1 MSALLEE
8 DESEYSDIT
17 PGGSSTEPSRAPS
30 PLLEEEPITQPDA
43 PSTTSGPAAV
53 IRSRSHRSA
62 KESSSDD
69 GSENPDM
76 RLQAY
81 ARSQGQPK
89 KSYSHTRRLSRS
101 ISPTP
106 FSFSQ
111 TLPTHAIPPPT
122 LEPGAPN
129 KQGLTLPHAAY
140 NGESKAASG
149 DGKVDLVRAGI
160 AQTSMATVEVTR
172 GVALQEPTPAQK
184 KKRRTFSFQLP
195 FRRSKGPSGKGK
207 ESMTPAHLLDTLP
220 IPVAY
225 LSHLPPPS
233 YVPASYVLVQVFAV
247 GLDPLDSLLV
257 QEKTV
262 NGAKGAGFIPGRSVV
277 GKAIEVGWEVKA
289 DVCRRGEWVIG
300 LQDVKQVIG
309 TLPSFLHAADIFCQ
323 SGALAEF
330 VVIERHRIHR
340 APQPLSRP
348 GTLFPSRHSHVRTKS
363 LPSQFHRHPYAQL
376 HQDLLAPM
384 TMTIEE
390 LAVLPI
396 CGVPAYRA
404 IRTFADV
411 ISPAKPKPNSVD
423 SNKRVRVLVL
433 QGHDGPGAIAVQ
445 MLSHKGVQVWVQV
458 PDSVAREDASS
469 GEEEDA
475 DGPGPSGTTRTKETR
490 FDRLEARLRA
500 WGAEAICVGEPLE
513 VLERLAQDG
522 RSFDAILDTIGGTD
536 VWEAGRKVLLV
547 DPEQDT
553 SLTQDMAADPSS
565 PSTAPSGSS
574 SSGYTKASSSSNK
587 RSFALTQFT
596 TLVGDTPSRP
606 IPSAQDH
613 LRSGF
618 RSLKRTMS
626 TGSRSRSSSP
636 TKSSSNS
643 LRSPSKDSL
652 GPLLR
657 RNTSTKVK
665 TQKRSVSY
673 AWVSVAAD
681 LDFEGGDVRD
691 SLGALVAMVEE
702 GFVRPWVGDERGDE
716 GPRVVPFDKA
726 PEIFRRDGDGPVGP
740 LKDGGTCVVRIIP

>member
-17 PGGSSTEPSRAPS
+17 PGGSSAEPSRSPS
-30 PLLEEEPITQPDA
+30 PLPEEEPTAQPDR
-43 PSTTSGPAAV
+43 PSGTSGPTAV
-53 IRSRSHRSA
+53 VRSRSHRSA

-69 GSENPDM
+69 GSENPDA

-81 ARSQGQPK
+81 ARSQGQLK
-89 KSYSHTRRLSRS
+89 KSYSYTRRLSRS

-106 FSFSQ
+106 FSYSQ
-111 TLPTHAIPPPT
+111 TLPTHTIPPPT
-122 LEPGAPN
+122 LEPGVPN
-129 KQGLTLPHAAY
+129 KPGLTLPHAAY
-140 NGESKAASG
+140 NGGSKAASG

-172 GVALQEPTPAQK
+172 GAALQDPTPAQK

-207 ESMTPAHLLDTLP
+207 ESLTPAHLLSTLP

-233 YVPASYVLVQVFAV
+233 YVPPSYVLVQVFAV
-247 GLDPLDSLLV
+247 GLDSLDSLLV

-262 NGAKGAGFIPGRSVV
+262 NGAKSAGFIPGRSIV

-289 DVCRRGEWVIG
+289 DVCRRGEWIIG
-300 LQDVKQVIG
+300 LLDVK
-309 TLPSFLHAADIFCQ
+309 Q

-330 VVIERHRIHR
+330 IVIERHRIHR

-348 GTLFPSRHSHVRTKS
+348 GTLFPSIRHSHVRTKS
-363 LPSQFHRHPYAQL
+363 LPSQFNRHPFAQM
-376 HQDLLAPM
+376 HQDLLAPIAM
-384 TMTIEE
+384 SIEE

-411 ISPAKPKPNSVD
+411 ISPAKPRPNNAD
-423 SNKRVRVLVL
+423 SGRRARILVL

-445 MLSHKGVQVWVQV
+445 MLSYKGVQVWVQV

-500 WGAEAICVGEPLE
+500 WGAEAICVGDPLE

-553 SLTQDMAADPSS
+553 SLAQDAA
-565 PSTAPSGSS
+565 
-574 SSGYTKASSSSNK
+574 
-587 RSFALTQFT
+587 FT

-626 TGSRSRSSSP
+626 TGNRSRSNSP

-652 GPLLR
+652 GPLSR
-657 RNTSTKVK
+657 RSPSTKVK

-691 SLGALVAMVEE
+691 SLGALVGMVEE
-702 GFVRPWVGDERGDE
+702 GLVRPWLGDERDDE
-716 GPRVVPFDKA
+716 EPRIVPFDKS